1 MTLVTSPSQYESIID
16 DGEPKVIYFGSKRCP
31 ACHMA
36 EPVINRLRER
46 HPELRFYRVE
56 YTDKTLGPIF
66 ADEEIRSLPSFIV
79 IDGRLRRTRFTQG
92 RLDDLENYLDDRMK
106 NEDF

>member
-1 MTLVTSPSQYESIID
+1 MTAVTSPSQYESIID
-16 DGEPKVIYFGSKRCP
+16 DGEPKVIYFGSTRCP

-36 EPVINRLRER
+36 DPVINRLRER

-56 YTDKTLGPIF
+56 YTDKALRPIF
-66 ADEEIRSLPSFIV
+66 VDEEIRSLPSFIV
-79 IDGRLRRTRFTQG
+79 IDGRRRTRFTQG
-92 RLDDLENYLDDRMK
+92 RLDDLEDYLDDRMK